1 MFDVVL
7 RPDELY
13 QRFVIERYGSM
24 LMPGVGTFTATPPPA
39 VIRVSAGEPLAAA
52 ARAAPT
58 CRLSETGI
66 RLPPMMRNAALPP
79 TDVTASAAPF
89 GFHDTRPAVRPRFAR
104 PSVARAPNAVP
115 LPKSE
120 LGMPR
125 SPLIVTPVPPFGLF
139 HTGTPVHCAAA
150 GLTANA
156 TRASTIKILFICNL
170 RKREDRDRHLRPRQ
184 SQRYARKSLSPSQS
198 VSA

>member
-1 MFDVVL
+1 
-7 RPDELY
+7 
-13 QRFVIERYGSM
+13 M

-89 GFHDTRPAVRPRFAR
+89 GFHDTRPAVRARFAR
-104 PSVARAPNAVP
+104 PSVGRAPNAVP
-115 LPKSE
+115 LPPTE
-120 LGMPR
+120 IGMPR
-125 SPLIVTPVPPFGLF
+125 APLILTPVPPLRLF
-139 HTGTPVHCAAA
+139 PNGTPAPCAAA
-150 GLTANA
+150 GLTADA
-156 TRASTIKILFICNL
+156 TRGS
-170 RKREDRDRHLRPRQ
+170 
-184 SQRYARKSLSPSQS
+184 
-198 VSA
+198 